1 MGDFPGY
8 IEALLAPKGMA
19 FWFVVLVAGLAAT
32 VFFFLNVSNRDAL
45 DDTMKVAGGTNSMIG
60 LFDLCGPH
68 RARIEQ
74 SRAFSPPERLW
85 CYDNEYLDKF
95 KAAASSR
102 TTIFGDTGLAHY
114 VRPTLIWK
122 DIGFAIAMAAF
133 TTSAA
138 IGLAGLLPWQPWA
151 GYMMLFAA
159 FMGIFYGIAD
169 VAEDLKL
176 VAIFENPEPV
186 DPGDA
191 TTARTLTRLKIA
203 TLTVSG
209 VGGLAFLLLNTV
221 ANHLKRLNA

>member
-1 MGDFPGY
+1 MGNFPGY
-8 IEALLAPKGMA
+8 IQILLAPKGLA
-19 FWFVVLVAGLAAT
+19 FWFVVLVAAIAT
-32 VFFFLNVSNRDAL
+32 TIFFFMNVANRDAV
-45 DDTMKVAGGTNSMIG
+45 DDTMKVASGTNTMIG

-68 RARIEQ
+68 RTRIEQ

-114 VRPTLIWK
+114 VRPTLMWK

-159 FMGIFYGIAD
+159 LMGGFYGIAD

-176 VAIFENPEPV
+176 IAIFQNPEPV

-203 TLTVSG
+203 TLSISGIGTV
-209 VGGLAFLLLNTV
+209 AFILLNTV
-221 ANHLKRLNA
+221 ANLLKRLNA